1 MDEKQ
6 ELSIKEKCK
15 KAQKLFDY
23 KLDCNKP
30 IIVHI
35 DGKNFS
41 KMIKNKFEKPF
52 DKEFIDMMNN
62 TAKFICQ
69 NVQGVK
75 LAYTQSDEITLIITK
90 SSPDSEIFFGGRLCK
105 LQSVIA
111 ALATSE
117 FNRHFIRHQVFNK
130 DDWSNYGIADLDQE
144 LFDMKMTQF
153 DCKAWNVDTLYDAV
167 LWLLFRNIDCVRNS
181 KQQAAQTY
189 ISPKKLTNLSTDE
202 QIAKLLEEKNIDWN
216 QYPDNMKYGR
226 FIKKAVATVNGA
238 NGQPVKR
245 RVWNVYDG
253 KDLTISENRLELID
267 YIVYIDKEL
276 EKEIQN

>member
-90 SSPDSEIFFGGRLCK
+90 SSTDSEIFFGGRLCK

-117 FNRHFIRHQVFNK
+117 FNRHFIRRQVFDK
-130 DDWSNYGIADLDQE
+130 DDWSNVQVRDLDQE
-144 LFDMKMTQF
+144 LLDMKMTQF
-153 DCKAWNVDTLYDAV
+153 DCKAWNVDTLYDAI

-189 ISPKKLTNLSTDE
+189 LSHKALEKLDTDK

-245 RVWNVYDG
+245 RAWNVYDG
-253 KDLTISENRLELID
+253 KDLTILENRTELLD
-267 YIVYIDKEL
+267 YIVNIDKEL

>member
-1 MDEKQ
+1 
-6 ELSIKEKCK
+6 
-15 KAQKLFDY
+15 
-23 KLDCNKP
+23 
-30 IIVHI
+30 
-35 DGKNFS
+35 
-41 KMIKNKFEKPF
+41 MIKNKFEKPF

-117 FNRHFIRHQVFNK
+117 FNRHFIRRQVFDK
-130 DDWSNYGIADLDQE
+130 DDWSGVQMCDLDQE
-144 LFDMKMTQF
+144 LLDMKMTQF
-153 DCKAWNVDTLYDAV
+153 DCKAWNVDTLYDAI

-189 ISPKKLTNLSTDE
+189 LSHKALEKLDTDK
-202 QIAKLLEEKNIDWN
+202 QIAKLLEEKGIDWN

-253 KDLTISENRLELID
+253 KDLTILENRTELLD
-267 YIVYIDKEL
+267 YIVNIDKEI